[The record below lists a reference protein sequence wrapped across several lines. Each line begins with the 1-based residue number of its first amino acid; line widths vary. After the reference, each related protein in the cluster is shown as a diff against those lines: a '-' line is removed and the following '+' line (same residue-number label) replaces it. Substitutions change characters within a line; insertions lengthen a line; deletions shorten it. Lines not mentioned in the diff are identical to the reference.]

1 MSDRDRLPVRSCKSV
16 RSRMRRIRDEQAY
29 FRIVD
34 DFVARR
40 VSAAVFIPRFRHL
53 WQGDG
58 PDRIDSAVA
67 NTHVADDHAGPYGLF
82 AGINA
87 LCETYAYNLPDGRG
101 YRVSEEQFRKEVQ
114 SRTLALPLSRPTSG

>member
-1 MSDRDRLPVRSCKSV
+1 MRL
-16 RSRMRRIRDEQAY
+16 IRDEQAY

-58 PDRIDSAVA
+58 ADRVDSAVA
-67 NTHVADDHAGPYGLF
+67 KTHVADDHAGLYGLF
-82 AGINA
+82 AAIDA

-114 SRTLALPLSRPTSG
+114 SRTLSLPLSRPTSG

>member
-1 MSDRDRLPVRSCKSV
+1 MSDRDLLPARSCKSV
-16 RSRMRRIRDEQAY
+16 RPRMRLIRDEQAY

-40 VSAAVFIPRFRHL
+40 VSAAVFMPRFRHL

-58 PDRIDSAVA
+58 ADRVEGAVA
-67 NTHVADDHAGPYGLF
+67 KTHVADDHAGLCGLF

-114 SRTLALPLSRPTSG
+114 SRTLALPLSGLSRG